1 MNVLWRSQIILSFY
15 FRFRLVYFR
24 FGRSGFSIPC
34 CLIFTK
40 GECRGEMKTNKKMI
54 RNLLLKNFN
63 KNQIAD
69 ISGLPEDV
77 VNEIIQDIKNETK

>member
-1 MNVLWRSQIILSFY
+1 MCFDEVKLFWAITFASVKYISVLVV
-15 FRFRLVYFR
+15 LVI
-24 FGRSGFSIPC
+24 SIPS

-40 GECRGEMKTNKKMI
+40 GECRGEMETNKKII

>member
-1 MNVLWRSQIILSFY
+1 MGGVVQKDGY
-15 FRFRLVYFR
+15 DV
-24 FGRSGFSIPC
+24 G
-34 CLIFTK
+34 FTK
-40 GECRGEMKTNKKMI
+40 GECHGEMKTNKKII
-54 RNLLLKNFN
+54 RNLLLENFN

>member
-1 MNVLWRSQIILSFY
+1 M
-15 FRFRLVYFR
+15 
-24 FGRSGFSIPC
+24 
-34 CLIFTK
+34 
-40 GECRGEMKTNKKMI
+40 ETNKKII